1 MTTSIATVSALAAI
15 TLFMIASLV
24 TVSPSQPAQTFAN
37 HAFAA
42 QTVEARA

>member
-24 TVSPSQPAQTFAN
+24 TVTPSQPAYALAVQTKA
-37 HAFAA
+37 
-42 QTVEARA
+42 